1 MSAAQRQ
8 RLIKLV
14 HVGKRELGMSM
25 DAYRDTLQAITGKR
39 SASDLSALE
48 LERVLGKFKA
58 AGFKVK
64 GQPEQRRPAA
74 TPLAHK
80 IRALWAELHQVGKVR
95 DPSAAA
101 LDLWIKRE
109 TKIEALAWLDV
120 ATAGGVVERLKKWLE
135 R

>member
-25 DAYRDTLQAITGKR
+25 DVYRDMLQVITGKR
-39 SASDLSALE
+39 SASDLSVAD

-64 GQPEQRRPAA
+64 GQSEQRRPAA

-80 IRALWAELHQVGKVR
+80 IRALWAELHQAGKVR
-95 DPSAAA
+95 DPSSAA
-101 LDLWIKRE
+101 LDRWIKRE

-120 ATAGGVVERLKKWLE
+120 ATASHIVERLKKWLD